1 MPKDIQVILFGLNLR
16 KEKWMLMC
24 IYRPPAQSK
33 QYFPEK
39 LFMIVDHYL
48 SIYENDIILGD
59 FKMELNSPILIF
71 FMKSLNLFNIIK

>member
-16 KEKWMLMC
+16 KEKWMLMY

-33 QYFPEK
+33 QYFSEK
-39 LFMIVDHYL
+39 FSMIVDHYL

-59 FKMELNSPILIF
+59 FNMELNSPILIF
-71 FMKSLNLFNIIK
+71 FYEVFKPI